1 MHLSFIDYAENVN
14 ALIKITQDMIDGL
27 VYPDIMDVGN
37 ASSSKITASEIL
49 KGESI
54 PPLLLKYLSSS
65 HHFYFC
71 YKLWQYLCEFGSGNF
86 GSTKIKDKINERYSL
101 WMNLNFTNFK
111 TVEYTKNIRCY
122 QEMTDI
128 GNF

>member
-1 MHLSFIDYAENVN
+1 MHLNFIDYAENIN
-14 ALIKITQDMIDGL
+14 ALIKIIQDMTDGL

-37 ASSSKITASEIL
+37 ASSSKITADEIL
-49 KGESI
+49 KGEPI
-54 PPLLLKYLSSS
+54 PSPLLKYLCSS

-71 YKLWQYLCEFGSGNF
+71 YKLWQYLSKFRRYTVS
-86 GSTKIKDKINERYSL
+86 STKINDRYSL

-111 TVEYTKNIRCY
+111 TVEYTKSIRCY
-122 QEMTDI
+122 KEMTDI